1 MSNWTTRVLPEYTC
15 PYGVEEVHNVWFAPK
30 GWPGKGP
37 AVSLLVPECELQC
50 VMLASDGEPM
60 TYTRPQVNK
69 NG

>member
-50 VMLASDGEPM
+50 VMLASGWRANDLHPSPGKQE
-60 TYTRPQVNK
+60 R
-69 NG
+69 